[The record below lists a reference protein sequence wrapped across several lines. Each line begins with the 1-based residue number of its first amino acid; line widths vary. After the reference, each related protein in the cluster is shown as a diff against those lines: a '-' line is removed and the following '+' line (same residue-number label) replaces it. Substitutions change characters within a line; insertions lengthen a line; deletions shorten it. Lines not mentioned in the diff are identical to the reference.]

1 MWVEELSLENI
12 KCFDKLTL
20 KFGSKAFSSNPAS
33 SSRWV
38 TLLSE
43 NGGGKTTILQSL
55 ALMLAGPE
63 SAPQLLPRPIGW
75 LKDEDSVGKISVR
88 LHKDEND
95 SGNFGQDKKRFSFG
109 YTQHVTG
116 SKAILIGTK
125 QHNQP
130 GIHESSGK
138 PLAWLRQNA
147 FSPDSEGWFAAGY
160 GAFRRLTRSNQVIV
174 PTLDTPSRYTNFLS
188 QFNEGEEL
196 AAFQQWM
203 IYLDYREAKQSDPDA
218 RRLFE
223 LGVSAINGLLP
234 KGVSYNSIDTEGRIL
249 FDVRGIKVSTAGL
262 SDGYRSIL
270 GLAGDLVWRMISAF
284 PNSLNPLNE
293 KGVVL
298 IDELDIHLHPL
309 WQRSIA
315 QLLRRQFPNIQFIV
329 TTHSPMVAAGA
340 GPDALTL
347 KIVGGNESALPI
359 KQNLYSMDV
368 DRILRSD
375 AFGLISTFSPQT
387 EDKINRFSELQSKS
401 APLQTGEIG
410 ELEELSEFIA
420 ESNPFGVELFSSDL
434 EKRINSLAK
443 VLAK

>member
-1 MWVEELSLENI
+1 MWVEELTLENI

-20 KFGSKAFSSNPAS
+20 KFGSKANP
-33 SSRWV
+33 RPHWI

-75 LKDEDSVGKISVR
+75 LKSEESAAKISVR
-88 LHKDEND
+88 LHQDDND
-95 SGNFGQDKKRFSFG
+95 SGIFGEKKKRVSFG
-109 YTQHVTG
+109 YTQHVSG
-116 SKAILIGTK
+116 SRPITIRGK

-130 GIHESSGK
+130 GIHESPDK
-138 PLAWLRQNA
+138 ALTWLRQNA

-203 IYLDYREAKQSDPDA
+203 IYLDYKDAKQSDPAA

-234 KGVSYNSIDTEGRIL
+234 EGVAYDSIDADGRIL
-249 FDVRGIKVSTAGL
+249 FDVRGTKVSTAGL

-270 GLAGDLVWRMISAF
+270 GLAGDLVWRLISAF
-284 PNSLNPLNE
+284 PNSDNPLSE

-309 WQRSIA
+309 WQRNIA
-315 QLLRRQFPNIQFIV
+315 LLLRKQFPNLQFIV

-340 GPDALTL
+340 GSDALTL
-347 KIVGGNESALPI
+347 KVSGNAEAVLPI
-359 KQNLYSMDV
+359 TQNLYSMDV
-368 DRILRSD
+368 DNILKSE

-387 EDKINRFSELQSKS
+387 EKKLNRFTELQSKRG
-401 APLQTGEIG
+401 PLKSIEV
-410 ELEELSEFIA
+410 EELKQLSLFVS
-420 ESNPFGVELFSSDL
+420 ESNPYAVELFSSDI
-434 EKRINSLAK
+434 ERKISEVAK
-443 VLAK
+443 GLQK